1 LSDSGFVSAI
11 SGIAFF
17 LFLLALL
24 AVPFVY
30 AYVAYLGMA
39 IRRHFVAK
47 AYRNQALGVAVI
59 AAYFALN
66 TAIDIIFGELGA
78 NSSLSVILFVAAVSI
93 AGIVP
98 VLLWVDSTAQ
108 VSRKSDPYE
117 RDSLGWS
124 RLRYVVVGY
133 VLASVAL
140 VLVFAPVVL
149 ATGTYVPSVPVV
161 LNVLGISPIVVL
173 CASCVAILLVSARRA
188 GDRTLR
194 RHVTWFAGYF
204 GSLLFFILLQA
215 LISVEYP
222 QLKVSASSLV
232 VFVLVLY
239 TEVYCLYK
247 SARSLAPY
255 TRHLEDVSSSQK
267 LP

>member
-1 LSDSGFVSAI
+1 LSDSGFVSVI
-11 SGIAFF
+11 GGIAF
-17 LFLLALL
+17 LAFLLALL
-24 AVPFVY
+24 ALPFVY

-66 TAIDIIFGELGA
+66 TGINIVFGELSA
-78 NSSLSVILFVAAVSI
+78 SSGLGVILFVALVSI
-93 AGIVP
+93 AGFVP

-108 VSRKSDPYE
+108 VSRRSDPYE

-124 RLRYVVVGY
+124 RLRYVIVGY
-133 VLASVAL
+133 ILLADVLVLIFAP
-140 VLVFAPVVL
+140 LVFA
-149 ATGTYVPSVPVV
+149 TGRYVSSVPVV
-161 LNVLGISPIVVL
+161 LNVLGISPYVVVG
-173 CASCVAILLVSARRA
+173 ASCVAILLVSARRA
-188 GDRTLR
+188 GDKTLR
-194 RHVTWFAGYF
+194 RHVTWFAGYM
-204 GSLLFFILLQA
+204 GSLLIFILFET
-215 LISVEYP
+215 LISVESP
-222 QLKVSASSLV
+222 QLESSALGLAI
-232 VFVLVLY
+232 FVLALY
-239 TEVYCLYK
+239 AQVYCLYK